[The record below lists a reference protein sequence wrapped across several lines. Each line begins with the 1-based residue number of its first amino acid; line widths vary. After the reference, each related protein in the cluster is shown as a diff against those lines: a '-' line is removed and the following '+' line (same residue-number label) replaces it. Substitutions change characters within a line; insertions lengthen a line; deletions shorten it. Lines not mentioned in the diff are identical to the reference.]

1 MSYKKMYSRKGLSKR
16 SQLLMEADA
25 ERGLEE
31 DIANNVLRD
40 SINYEGIEVANTHG
54 QGEAGSNASPTPGSN
69 TVIKRIRLT
78 GKLDIFPD
86 ESECASLD
94 AQSIRSDMDSFYHCA
109 IDTQEVNLSKPG
121 TKLQLQ
127 SFGNGPAESG
137 KKQYLRYSDPEEAD
151 PEAGINIMAN
161 RGA

>member
-1 MSYKKMYSRKGLSKR
+1 MSYKIMYSRKGLSKR

-25 ERGLEE
+25 ERSLEE

-40 SINYEGIEVANTHG
+40 SINYKGIEMPNKRDASTGTNV
-54 QGEAGSNASPTPGSN
+54 SPTPGSN

-121 TKLQLQ
+121 TELHLQ
-127 SFGNGPAESG
+127 SYGNGPAENG
-137 KKQYLRYSDPEEAD
+137 KKQFLRYSDPEQAD
-151 PEAGINIMAN
+151 PEAGIDIMAK
-161 RGA
+161 RGV

>member
-1 MSYKKMYSRKGLSKR
+1 MYSRKGLSKQ

-25 ERGLEE
+25 ERSLEE

-40 SINYEGIEVANTHG
+40 SINYEGIEMPHKVSQRATN
-54 QGEAGSNASPTPGSN
+54 SNASPTPGSN
-69 TVIKRIRLT
+69 TVIKRVRLT

-86 ESECASLD
+86 ESECASPD

-109 IDTQEVNLSKPG
+109 IDTQEVDLSKPG

-127 SFGNGPAESG
+127 AFGNGPAENG
-137 KKQYLRYSDPEEAD
+137 KKQHLRFLDPEEVD
-151 PEAGINIMAN
+151 PEAGINAMAK
-161 RGA
+161 RGT